1 MNQKLRF
8 GIIAIVFAVVIVIVI
23 TIALGGIGFL
33 KLLDP
38 ADPEAITLERQVED
52 LKEKNVELE
61 SQNEKYIIEIR
72 DLNAQVQGLASA
84 QSGGMATEE
93 KRRAL
98 AVREAEL
105 DRLEQRLVQREERL
119 RLDRTKLESE
129 QRNFYNDRGL
139 RVEEIGQAKEIKENQ
154 ERMLA
159 SLVQAEERAA
169 SAEELANNWL
179 MAIWAISI
187 LFVVGIVAFVAFLMI
202 MAARNRRID
211 LAMRTVESVSLS
223 AHDRSL
229 LIASLGGRIVDQPG
243 EDGGEH

>member
-1 MNQKLRF
+1 MNQRLFF
-8 GIIAIVFAVVIVIVI
+8 GIVAIVFGIA
-23 TIALGGIGFL
+23 TFIALGGIGIL

-52 LKEKNVELE
+52 LMARNAELK
-61 SQNEKYIIEIR
+61 SQNEKYIVEIR
-72 DLNAQVQGLASA
+72 DLNAQVQSSASA

-105 DRLEQRLVQREERL
+105 DGMEQRLVQREERL

-154 ERMLA
+154 ERMLS

-187 LFVVGIVAFVAFLMI
+187 VFVVGICG
-202 MAARNRRID
+202 
-211 LAMRTVESVSLS
+211 VS
-223 AHDRSL
+223 AK
-229 LIASLGGRIVDQPG
+229 
-243 EDGGEH
+243 